1 MIIFQKPNA
10 SIIIAALGWVISK
23 LVRGPIG
30 TIGAVVFTIAI
41 IIWAY
46 EEAVHGVNWFR
57 KSLGWVVLLLVALSL
72 FMQLK

>member
-30 TIGAVVFTIAI
+30 TMGNVVFTIAI

-46 EEAVHGVNWFR
+46 EETVHGVNWFR
-57 KSLGWVVLLLVALSL
+57 KSLGWIVLLLIAVSL
-72 FMQLK
+72 FMQFQ